1 MHLPEPQVRHRPLR
15 RLHQEPVVQLR
26 DPRGPAHAHRD
37 GQVGVGHVT
46 RDTVEIFYLKLYQM
60 LQGLYTGGGE
70 GAVHS
75 EAEHQSVFPAEDTNL
90 PPVARRQEE
99 TGTLLDETETISARV
114 QTILRSSPS
123 QEESAT

>member
-37 GQVGVGHVT
+37 GQVGHVT

-60 LQGLYTGGGE
+60 LQGLYTG
-70 GAVHS
+70 A
-75 EAEHQSVFPAEDTNL
+75 NL